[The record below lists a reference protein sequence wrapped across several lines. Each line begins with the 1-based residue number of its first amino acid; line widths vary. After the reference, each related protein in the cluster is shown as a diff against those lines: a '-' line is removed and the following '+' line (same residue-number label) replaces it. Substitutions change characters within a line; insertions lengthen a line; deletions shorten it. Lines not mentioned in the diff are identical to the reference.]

1 MTESFMHFI
10 KQTNAFENVH
20 IPWHWYV
27 VGKNHTLVCP
37 AQVLNERWLVAN
49 RECVVNIGQ
58 GMGNQRIFDF
68 LTSEQYVINQHP
80 LVKSFTKGP
89 MYTDVYNLQG
99 AHKSKYNFALV
110 FSWDKFLNP
119 NDLRPICR
127 WIDDVPMLDLTFK
140 RFTWLFYAIK
150 NEDKKLIATVAQV
163 LNPNAD
169 SRCNDAKNNPDLL
182 CVQIEDD
189 ADQCSNSVKTV
200 SLGYLTYYQEGK
212 KFWNFAIWS
221 HGAENCQEAKSKVA
235 FFTRL
240 NAKKI
245 RMGIKELISPHSICL
260 RKPET
265 KFYGFR
271 LPNH

>member
-1 MTESFMHFI
+1 
-10 KQTNAFENVH
+10 
-20 IPWHWYV
+20 
-27 VGKNHTLVCP
+27 
-37 AQVLNERWLVAN
+37 
-49 RECVVNIGQ
+49 
-58 GMGNQRIFDF
+58 
-68 LTSEQYVINQHP
+68 
-80 LVKSFTKGP
+80 
-89 MYTDVYNLQG
+89 MYQLQG

-110 FSWDKFLNP
+110 GTMSKILNQ

-127 WIDDVPMLDLTFK
+127 WIDDVPMLDLRFK
-140 RFTWLFYAIK
+140 RFTWLFYAITE
-150 NEDKKLIATVAQV
+150 EDQNSKLIATVAQV

-221 HGAENCQEAKSKVA
+221 HGAENCQEAKAKVA